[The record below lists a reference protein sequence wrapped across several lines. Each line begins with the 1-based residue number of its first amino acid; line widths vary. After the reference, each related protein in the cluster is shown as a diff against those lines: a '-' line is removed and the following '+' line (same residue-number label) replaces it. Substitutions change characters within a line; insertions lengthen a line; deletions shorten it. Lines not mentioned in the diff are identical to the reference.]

1 MLESGLRSERVS
13 KETPK
18 KPPNPRKARYPISS
32 PWLSFLWHGIWKI
45 RVDLRL
51 EENFRCSEYLNQF
64 IVCFLFLSQ
73 DHGDPS
79 CSWLFL
85 FLISLNPGSSQGPAV
100 ICCLP
105 ASDLM
110 IALLDGS
117 QVDDGTAWEISYF
130 YRGKPK
136 RAKIIGVRTLQLL
149 RQYIV

>member
-117 QVDDGTAWEISYF
+117 QVGDGHGLGDRIF
-130 YRGKPK
+130 LR
-136 RAKIIGVRTLQLL
+136 RKITRTENQ
-149 RQYIV
+149 RYPD